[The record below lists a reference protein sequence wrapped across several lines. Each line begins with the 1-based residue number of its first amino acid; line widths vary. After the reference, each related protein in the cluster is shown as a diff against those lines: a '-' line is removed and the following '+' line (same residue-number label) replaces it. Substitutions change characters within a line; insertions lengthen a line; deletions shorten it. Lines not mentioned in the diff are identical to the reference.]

1 VDSTR
6 PPDRSGR
13 VTAHGSPSRTP
24 TGASSSRNSS
34 SGPMV
39 PDSAVSFVESNHRA
53 ALVTA
58 RQSDPLSESRQRTW
72 SVFVV
77 DLKTGR
83 SRRLV
88 HRVDYGG
95 ISWSPTGSS
104 IGYLQRRRLYVAAGN
119 GTRRRRLANLVVWGL
134 HSWSPDGSVIAAE
147 HHQGPADNRR
157 SDIYLVRVKGRG
169 VQRLTH
175 GTDRNAEDLAADW
188 SADGTK
194 LSFTSDRDI
203 QADGPRE
210 LYVVNADGSCE
221 TRLTRGAYAL
231 GTPAWQPGRSSGPPA
246 RCTAA

>member
-1 VDSTR
+1 MARLHELR
-6 PPDRSGR
+6 PAQAALATLHQARWFRTP
-13 VTAHGSPSRTP
+13 PSRSWNP
-24 TGASSSRNSS
+24 TT
-34 SGPMV
+34 V
-39 PDSAVSFVESNHRA
+39 PRWSPHGNRILYLNRVK
-53 ALVTA
+53 
-58 RQSDPLSESRQRTW
+58 RTW

-231 GTPAWQPGRSSGPPA
+231 GTPAWQLGRSSGPPA